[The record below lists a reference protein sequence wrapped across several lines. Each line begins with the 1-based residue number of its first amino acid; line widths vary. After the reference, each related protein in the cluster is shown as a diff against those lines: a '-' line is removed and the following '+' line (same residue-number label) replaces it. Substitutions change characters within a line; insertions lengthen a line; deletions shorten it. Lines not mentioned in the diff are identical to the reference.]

1 MAPSQDEQKVVKDFK
16 PFPFIFHDGVVMT
29 TVDGRVSVDILESAN
44 PKLAELASILLN
56 GSEVGF
62 NQPIQKLAEL

>member
-1 MAPSQDEQKVVKDFK
+1 MRDFK

-29 TVDGRVSVDILESAN
+29 AIDGRVSVDILESAN

-56 GSEVGF
+56 NSEVCLS
-62 NQPIQKLAEL
+62 QPILN